1 MNLFELFA
9 INISFLCFPIILY
22 IIFITFKKR
31 FKKGEKDIILEIIL
45 YFVTFLLIYLYTE
58 NDINRFVCCLTLPIY
73 ISFIYHKTKTS
84 IIISIIDLFFMIYYV
99 RNNIVSLIILFIMY
113 FIFYSIYFKTSKTI
127 KYISKWYIISTLL
140 YILSCV
146 VYYNEYNIRSI
157 GITVFFLSIAL
168 LIKFMFE
175 KVSKL
180 LETYKTLNEYKKDN
194 DLRVTISKL
203 SHEVK
208 NPLIII
214 KGYLDIM
221 NKDNFLKA
229 KECLINEVNYSL
241 DVLND
246 FKQINNINI
255 VKKYFSYNKI
265 IKNIKNEIIPIYI
278 NKKIKVKFKT
288 QKNIKI
294 YADDKRI
301 KQVLVNIIKNSIEAS
316 NVNGIINIESKIFL
330 NNLIIKIK
338 DNKKGMNKDELD
350 NIFTPFYTKKEY
362 GSGLGLCL
370 SKEIIEGHNGTI
382 TYFSKINKYTEAKI
396 CIPINNNKD
405 NN

>member
-1 MNLFELFA
+1 
-9 INISFLCFPIILY
+9 
-22 IIFITFKKR
+22 
-31 FKKGEKDIILEIIL
+31 
-45 YFVTFLLIYLYTE
+45 
-58 NDINRFVCCLTLPIY
+58 
-73 ISFIYHKTKTS
+73 
-84 IIISIIDLFFMIYYV
+84 
-99 RNNIVSLIILFIMY
+99 MY

-241 DVLND
+241 DLLND

-338 DNKKGMNKDELD
+338 DNGKGMNKDELD
-350 NIFTPFYTKKEY
+350 NIFTPFYTKLVLVY
-362 GSGLGLCL
+362 M
-370 SKEIIEGHNGTI
+370 
-382 TYFSKINKYTEAKI
+382 
-396 CIPINNNKD
+396 D
-405 NN
+405 

>member
-1 MNLFELFA
+1 
-9 INISFLCFPIILY
+9 
-22 IIFITFKKR
+22 
-31 FKKGEKDIILEIIL
+31 
-45 YFVTFLLIYLYTE
+45 
-58 NDINRFVCCLTLPIY
+58 
-73 ISFIYHKTKTS
+73 
-84 IIISIIDLFFMIYYV
+84 
-99 RNNIVSLIILFIMY
+99 
-113 FIFYSIYFKTSKTI
+113 
-127 KYISKWYIISTLL
+127 
-140 YILSCV
+140 
-146 VYYNEYNIRSI
+146 
-157 GITVFFLSIAL
+157 
-168 LIKFMFE
+168 
-175 KVSKL
+175 
-180 LETYKTLNEYKKDN
+180 
-194 DLRVTISKL
+194 
-203 SHEVK
+203 
-208 NPLIII
+208 
-214 KGYLDIM
+214 M

-338 DNKKGMNKDELD
+338 DNGKGMNKDELD
-350 NIFTPFYTKKEY
+350 NIFTPFYTKLVLVY
-362 GSGLGLCL
+362 M
-370 SKEIIEGHNGTI
+370 
-382 TYFSKINKYTEAKI
+382 
-396 CIPINNNKD
+396 D
-405 NN
+405 

>member
-1 MNLFELFA
+1 
-9 INISFLCFPIILY
+9 
-22 IIFITFKKR
+22 
-31 FKKGEKDIILEIIL
+31 
-45 YFVTFLLIYLYTE
+45 
-58 NDINRFVCCLTLPIY
+58 
-73 ISFIYHKTKTS
+73 
-84 IIISIIDLFFMIYYV
+84 
-99 RNNIVSLIILFIMY
+99 MY

-241 DVLND
+241 DLLND

>member
-1 MNLFELFA
+1 
-9 INISFLCFPIILY
+9 
-22 IIFITFKKR
+22 
-31 FKKGEKDIILEIIL
+31 
-45 YFVTFLLIYLYTE
+45 
-58 NDINRFVCCLTLPIY
+58 
-73 ISFIYHKTKTS
+73 
-84 IIISIIDLFFMIYYV
+84 
-99 RNNIVSLIILFIMY
+99 
-113 FIFYSIYFKTSKTI
+113 
-127 KYISKWYIISTLL
+127 
-140 YILSCV
+140 
-146 VYYNEYNIRSI
+146 
-157 GITVFFLSIAL
+157 
-168 LIKFMFE
+168 
-175 KVSKL
+175 
-180 LETYKTLNEYKKDN
+180 
-194 DLRVTISKL
+194 
-203 SHEVK
+203 
-208 NPLIII
+208 
-214 KGYLDIM
+214 M

-241 DVLND
+241 DLLNV

-405 NN
+405 NNKDNILVLVYMD

>member
-1 MNLFELFA
+1 
-9 INISFLCFPIILY
+9 
-22 IIFITFKKR
+22 
-31 FKKGEKDIILEIIL
+31 
-45 YFVTFLLIYLYTE
+45 
-58 NDINRFVCCLTLPIY
+58 
-73 ISFIYHKTKTS
+73 
-84 IIISIIDLFFMIYYV
+84 
-99 RNNIVSLIILFIMY
+99 MY

-338 DNKKGMNKDELD
+338 DNGKGMNKDELD